1 MFPLPTGRI
10 LLGFSGGPDSVGLAA
25 ALAGDE
31 ILLAYADHRLR
42 GARASREE
50 RRRVS
55 AIARLLGRRLVRTR
69 LSGRDPSEAGARRE
83 RYRALTALARR
94 HGCVAIATA
103 HTADDLAET
112 VLFNMLRGTGLRG
125 LGSLRPAVV
134 IDGVLRVRPALDE
147 RRADLR
153 AWAGAY
159 EPVQDLT
166 NRSCRASRARL
177 RGLLLPALGRRLGED
192 PVPVLCALA
201 KEATAMRA
209 VLEKRAAG
217 LAAGSERRRLVAEPE
232 VAFPYLVEAVRRR
245 AGRAGPP
252 LTRNAYRSLRAF
264 LEAGRSGRSL
274 KTPGGE
280 TWSLR
285 PGGGLEVS

>member
-1 MFPLPTGRI
+1 MFPLPKGLI

-25 ALAGDE
+25 ALADDE

-42 GARASREE
+42 GPRASREE
-50 RRRVS
+50 RRKVT
-55 AIARLLGRRLVRTR
+55 AIARVLGRRLVRTR
-69 LSGRDPSEAGARRE
+69 LTGRDPSEAGARHE
-83 RYRALTALARR
+83 RYRALTALALR

-112 VLFNMLRGTGLRG
+112 VLFNLLRGTGLRG
-125 LGSLRPAVV
+125 LGSLRPATV
-134 IDGVLRVRPALDE
+134 IDGVPRVRPALDE

-153 AWAGAY
+153 ARAEAF
-159 EPVQDLT
+159 EPVEDLT

-177 RGLLLPALGRRLGED
+177 RGLLLPALARQLGED
-192 PVPVLCALA
+192 PVPALCALA
-201 KEATAMRA
+201 REATAMRA
-209 VLEKRAAG
+209 VLEKRATS
-217 LAAGSERRRLVAEPE
+217 LAAESGRRRLVAEPE

-245 AGRAGPP
+245 AGRTGPP

-264 LEAGRSGRSL
+264 LGAGRAGRSL

-285 PGGGLEVS
+285 AGGGFEVS